1 MNAVNV
7 HSIAVVV
14 PVYMGAETIER
25 LTDEILKFRTQSKT
39 PLGSS
44 FVLTE
49 LVFAHDCGPDNSDDI
64 IRQLTTKYDFVRA
77 VWLSRN
83 FGQHAAT
90 LAGMASTSADWIITM
105 DEDGQHDPD
114 SIGVMLDQAV
124 SSNSQV
130 VYGAPAQ
137 STAHGRMRNITSG
150 GAKRVASL
158 LSGSNMPL
166 LFSSYRII
174 SGEIGRSLA
183 AYAGPSVYLDVALSW
198 IVNRATVVNVN
209 YREERRPNSGY
220 SYRSLLGHFWKLALT
235 TGTRPLRYVSVGG
248 GVIASL
254 GVIFAT
260 RIVFAKLIYG
270 VDAEGW
276 TSVVV
281 AVMTLGGFTLLALGI
296 IAEYVGLIVRSTFGQ
311 PTYLA
316 IRDPKKSPVHGI
328 GSGPQ
333 GQ

>member
-1 MNAVNV
+1 
-7 HSIAVVV
+7 
-14 PVYMGAETIER
+14 
-25 LTDEILKFRTQSKT
+25 
-39 PLGSS
+39 
-44 FVLTE
+44 
-49 LVFAHDCGPDNSDDI
+49 
-64 IRQLTTKYDFVRA
+64 
-77 VWLSRN
+77 
-83 FGQHAAT
+83 
-90 LAGMASTSADWIITM
+90 
-105 DEDGQHDPD
+105 
-114 SIGVMLDQAV
+114 
-124 SSNSQV
+124 
-130 VYGAPAQ
+130 
-137 STAHGRMRNITSG
+137 MRNLTSG

-198 IVNRATVVNVN
+198 IVNRATVVDVN

-248 GVIASL
+248 GVISL
-254 GVIFAT
+254 FGIALAI
-260 RIVFAKLIYG
+260 RIVIDKIYFG
-270 VDAEGW
+270 ISATGW
-276 TSVVV
+276 ASVVV

>member
-1 MNAVNV
+1 M
-7 HSIAVVV
+7 
-14 PVYMGAETIER
+14 AELEPLTSPTTSPDGHIFTIEEVLLVWDR
-25 LTDEILKFRTQSKT
+25 G
-39 PLGSS
+39 PVGS
-44 FVLTE
+44 
-49 LVFAHDCGPDNSDDI
+49 DQK
-64 IRQLTTKYDFVRA
+64 IRDLAATYPWVKPI
-77 VWLSRN
+77 WLSKN
-83 FGQHAAT
+83 YGQHAAT
-90 LAGMASTSADWIITM
+90 LAGMTSSGGDWVVTM

-198 IVNRATVVNVN
+198 IVNRATVVDVN

-235 TGTRPLRYVSVGG
+235 TGTRPLRYVRVGG
-248 GVIASL
+248 GVISL
-254 GVIFAT
+254 VGIALAI
-260 RIVFAKLIYG
+260 RIVIDKIYFG
-270 VDAEGW
+270 ISATGW
-276 TSVVV
+276 ASVVV

>member
-1 MNAVNV
+1 M
-7 HSIAVVV
+7 
-14 PVYMGAETIER
+14 
-25 LTDEILKFRTQSKT
+25 
-39 PLGSS
+39 
-44 FVLTE
+44 
-49 LVFAHDCGPDNSDDI
+49 
-64 IRQLTTKYDFVRA
+64 
-77 VWLSRN
+77 
-83 FGQHAAT
+83 
-90 LAGMASTSADWIITM
+90 
-105 DEDGQHDPD
+105 
-114 SIGVMLDQAV
+114 
-124 SSNSQV
+124 
-130 VYGAPAQ
+130 
-137 STAHGRMRNITSG
+137 
-150 GAKRVASL
+150 
-158 LSGSNMPL
+158 
-166 LFSSYRII
+166 
-174 SGEIGRSLA
+174 
-183 AYAGPSVYLDVALSW
+183 
-198 IVNRATVVNVN
+198 
-209 YREERRPNSGY
+209 
-220 SYRSLLGHFWKLALT
+220 T

>member
-1 MNAVNV
+1 M

-14 PVYMGAETIER
+14 PVYLGAETLER
-25 LTDEILKFRTQSKT
+25 LTDELLKFRTQSKT

-49 LVFAHDCGPDNSDDI
+49 LVFAHDCGPDNSDDK
-64 IRQLTTKYDFVRA
+64 IRQLAMKHDFVRA

-124 SSNSQV
+124 SSHSQV

-137 STAHGRMRNITSG
+137 ATAHGRLRNVTSR
-150 GAKRVASL
+150 GAKRAASL
-158 LSGSNMPL
+158 LSGSHMPL

-198 IVNRATVVNVN
+198 IVNRATVVDVN
-209 YREERRPNSGY
+209 YRPERRPGSGY

-248 GVIASL
+248 GVISL
-254 GVIFAT
+254 FGIALAI
-260 RIVFAKLIYG
+260 RIVIDKIYFG
-270 VDAEGW
+270 ISATGW
-276 TSVVV
+276 ASMVV

-311 PTYLA
+311 PTYLVV
-316 IRDPKKSPVHGI
+316 RDPKKSPVHGI